1 MEAKPLEFMS
11 QSEAAKFIGKNR
23 CTLRDWDR
31 TGKLRP
37 GRIAGR
43 PVYLRAELL
52 RLAQCQTVLQ
62 AKR

>member
-1 MEAKPLEFMS
+1 MKAPPEFLT
-11 QSEAAKFIGKNR
+11 QTAAAKFIGKNR

-43 PVYLRAELL
+43 PVYLASELL
-52 RLAQCQTVLQ
+52 RLAQCQTVLP
-62 AKR
+62 AKS